1 MKKLFYTL
9 ILLPLSILMS
19 CQDDNIS
26 PVDMTLTLSGVSVSN
41 NKFYTVA
48 GENVTI
54 DNLTVKAVDGKNTNL
69 ANVVFDLNGAVIL
82 RNPADENFGSFSTES
97 FAEGT
102 YSLNVSGNLLQVD
115 SSIQIFAV
123 TYPLTVVE
131 SAEDLPTDA
140 VDLGTYS
147 MTLRITDK

>member
-69 ANVVFDLNGAVIL
+69 ANVVFDLNGTLIL

-97 FAEGT
+97 FADGT

-115 SSIQIFAV
+115 YSIHIFDV

-147 MTLRITDK
+147 MTLRIADK